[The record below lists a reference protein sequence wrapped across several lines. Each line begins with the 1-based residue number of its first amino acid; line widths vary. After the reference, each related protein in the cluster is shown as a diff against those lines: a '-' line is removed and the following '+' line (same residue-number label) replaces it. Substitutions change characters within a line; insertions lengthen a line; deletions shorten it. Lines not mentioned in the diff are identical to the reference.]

1 MSTRLQDK
9 RLWLGGGAAVAV
21 MIVLIGW
28 FLVIDPELSAAA
40 TTRAETEAAQ
50 AQNVV
55 MEAKNDTL
63 KAQNDNVAALRTSLE
78 ELLAALPSDDGLPA
92 FTRQLSEQAGPSVV
106 LTSIVVGAVA
116 PVAAEV
122 AATGI
127 TPAIETTI
135 EAGTTTGAITPE
147 ASTDLVQ
154 VTITVAAAGLGS
166 DLLTFL
172 QRIQTGPRRV
182 LVTGSQLT
190 PSGDAEAGID
200 GQCSLSLTLTIFSAP
215 MSPEAQAAL
224 TELLSG
230 N

>member
-1 MSTRLQDK
+1 MSTRFQDK
-9 RLWLGGGAAVAV
+9 RLWLGGGAAIAIL
-21 MIVLIGW
+21 IVLLGW
-28 FLVIDPELSAAA
+28 FVVIDPELSAAA
-40 TTRAETEAAQ
+40 STRAETDAAQ
-50 AQNVV
+50 ARNAV
-55 MEAKNDTL
+55 MAAKNDAL

-92 FTRQLSEQAGPSVV
+92 FTRQLSEQAGTSVV

-135 EAGTTTGAITPE
+135 EAGTTTGAPPQT
-147 ASTDLVQ
+147 STDLLQ
-154 VTITVAAAGLGS
+154 VTITVAATGLGS

-172 QRIQTGPRRV
+172 QKIQTGPRRV

>member
-9 RLWLGGGAAVAV
+9 RLWLGGGTAVAV

-50 AQNVV
+50 AQNVL
-55 MEAKNDTL
+55 MGAKNDTL

-127 TPAIETTI
+127 TPAIETTT
-135 EAGTTTGAITPE
+135 EAGTTTGATPQT
-147 ASTDLVQ
+147 STDLLQ
-154 VTITVAAAGLGS
+154 VTITVAATGLGS

>member
-9 RLWLGGGAAVAV
+9 RLWLGGGTAVAV

-50 AQNVV
+50 AQNVL
-55 MEAKNDTL
+55 MGAKNDTL

-92 FTRQLSEQAGPSVV
+92 FTRQLSEQAGTSVV

-135 EAGTTTGAITPE
+135 EAGTTTGATPQT
-147 ASTDLVQ
+147 STDLLQ
-154 VTITVAAAGLGS
+154 VTITVAATGLGS